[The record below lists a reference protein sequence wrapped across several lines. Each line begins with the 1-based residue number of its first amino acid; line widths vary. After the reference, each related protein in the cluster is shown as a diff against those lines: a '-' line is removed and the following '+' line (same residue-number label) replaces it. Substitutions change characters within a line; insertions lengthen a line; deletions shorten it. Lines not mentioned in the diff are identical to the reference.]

1 MLAIV
6 SDVRHSKR
14 IRVSPMRKTSPDRR
28 WCSLT
33 RRPSTNVPPE
43 LLRSVSTASSLTRIT
58 WHCSMATCGS
68 FTRRCTHVPAD
79 EEQLLFLELE
89 NTAAV
94 PTGDYSKLVAHRKVL
109 HEEIAKPMAA
119 TTSDGA
125 TSRATRSAGGL

>member
-1 MLAIV
+1 MVFVDPSAINERAARTVAICEHGLFVDQDHLAV
-6 SDVRHSKR
+6 QHGNVR
-14 IRVSPMRKTSPDRR
+14 VFQP
-28 WCSLT
+28 
-33 RRPSTNVPPE
+33 
-43 LLRSVSTASSLTRIT
+43 
-58 WHCSMATCGS
+58 
-68 FTRRCTHVPAD
+68 RRCTHVPAD